1 MHLLATEPG
10 TIADGSAAVDL
21 GQTPGDILVL
31 ASADTEIA
39 LLAAAQARRRAE
51 EPRAPSLRLA
61 PVRKQLRVR
70 QRLAPSGAA
79 RNENGDQLR
88 RRRARRIPPPARIA
102 ATAPTAA
109 MSNSGA

>member
-61 PVRKQLRVR
+61 PVPSTALKTRYRLSRKVSYELR
-70 QRLAPSGAA
+70 QPS
-79 RNENGDQLR
+79 ETI
-88 RRRARRIPPPARIA
+88 RRA
-102 ATAPTAA
+102 
-109 MSNSGA
+109 G